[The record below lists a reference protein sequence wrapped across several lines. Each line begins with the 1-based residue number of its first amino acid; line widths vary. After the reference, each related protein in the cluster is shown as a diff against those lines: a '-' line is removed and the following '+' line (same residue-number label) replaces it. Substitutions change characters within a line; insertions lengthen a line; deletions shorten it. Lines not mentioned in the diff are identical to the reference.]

1 MEQVNA
7 DGATVEELLAK
18 VAELSDALAY
28 ERAKS
33 QVLAEQLVAAEDER
47 VKQDLESFADV
58 VGEEDKEVWTDALVA
73 NREKAIAALTRI
85 RNRSKAAVPAADDKV
100 DKADK
105 AGEAVAPGAA
115 SAAPDKVAPRPLHNR
130 AAVRVPGVAE
140 TASPAAESARAR
152 ARVTK
157 IANRAKELLG
167 VRGMS
172 FDAAWRQAE
181 NEIVE

>member
-1 MEQVNA
+1 MEQVTA
-7 DGATVEELLAK
+7 GGATVEELLAK
-18 VAELSDALAY
+18 VVELSDALAY

-85 RNRSKAAVPAADDKV
+85 RNRSKAVFPAADDK
-100 DKADK
+100 AGK

>member
-7 DGATVEELLAK
+7 GGVTVEELLAK

-47 VKQDLESFADV
+47 VKQDLESFGDV

-85 RNRSKAAVPAADDKV
+85 RNRSKAAVPAAD

-152 ARVTK
+152 SRVTK